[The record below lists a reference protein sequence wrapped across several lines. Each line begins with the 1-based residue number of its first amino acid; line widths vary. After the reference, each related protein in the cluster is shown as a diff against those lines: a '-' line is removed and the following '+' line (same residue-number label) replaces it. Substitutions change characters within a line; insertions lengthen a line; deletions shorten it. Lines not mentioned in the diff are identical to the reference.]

1 MVEDA
6 PIVMGRI
13 GGPYGVR
20 GWVHV
25 VSFTTPVDNLLEYLP
40 WYLLRNMDWQPAD
53 VVEAR
58 GHGKGLVARLA
69 GCDHRDAAA
78 LLKGLSIGIRRE
90 QLPEAGDNEY
100 YWHDLVGLRVQTTQ
114 GKVLGTVDHLIETGA
129 NDVLVVRGERER
141 LIPFIPGQVVLSIDL
156 AAGEMRVDWDPEF

>member
-1 MVEDA
+1 MSDET

-13 GGPYGVR
+13 AGPYGIR

-25 VSFTTPVDNLLEYLP
+25 VSFTTPPENLLEYRP
-40 WYLLRNMDWQPAD
+40 WYLGRDRRWQD
-53 VVEAR
+53 SGIVEAR
-58 GHGKGLVARLA
+58 RHGKGLVAKLP
-69 GCDHRDAAA
+69 GCDDRDAAA
-78 LLKGLSIGIRRE
+78 ALKGTQIGVHRE
-90 QLPEAGDNEY
+90 QLPGPGEGEY

-114 GKVLGTVDHLIETGA
+114 GMELGTVDHLIDTGA

-141 LIPFIPGQVVLSIDL
+141 LIPFIRGQVVLSIDL